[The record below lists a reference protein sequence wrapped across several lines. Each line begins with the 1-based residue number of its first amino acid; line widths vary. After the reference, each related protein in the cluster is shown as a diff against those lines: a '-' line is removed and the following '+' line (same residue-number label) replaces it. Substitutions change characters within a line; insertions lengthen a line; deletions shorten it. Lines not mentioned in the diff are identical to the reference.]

1 MKFFEFYCGFF
12 KIGTPVF
19 YNEFIVCL
27 IKIEMEKKKSLLKK
41 ITNKYIEK

>member
-19 YNEFIVCL
+19 CNEFIVFL
-27 IKIEMEKKKSLLKK
+27 IKIETEKKILKK
-41 ITNKYIEK
+41 MTNKYIEK

>member
-12 KIGTPVF
+12 KIGTPIF
-19 YNEFIVCL
+19 CNEFIVFL
-27 IKIEMEKKKSLLKK
+27 IKIKMGKKKYIYIK